1 MTAAAIECHGLS
13 KYFGKARAIDDID
26 LRVEPG
32 EIFGFLGPNG
42 AGKTTTIRA
51 LLGLLRP
58 TAGRCT
64 VLGHDAWTQAVEV
77 HRVVGSLSGDFRY
90 DVTLTGRELIEHVGR
105 LRGASAADLAHA
117 DALAER
123 LHADLDRPLGA
134 LSRGNHQKI
143 GLVQAM
149 FFRPQ
154 VLLLDEPTGGLDPLM
169 QDEFVELV
177 RELREEGTT
186 VFLSSHNL
194 TEVEKTCKR
203 VAIIRAGRL
212 VATDDVEE
220 LARRALRHVHVTFAG
235 EVPAAAIAALPG
247 ATDLEVRGA
256 RATFRVAGELDALT
270 TFLAQQHVTDLA
282 IERASLD
289 ELFRSFYE
297 DPRGA

>member
-1 MTAAAIECHGLS
+1 MGAAAIQCEGLT
-13 KYFGKARAIDDID
+13 KRFGSSRAVEGID

-32 EIFGFLGPNG
+32 EAFGFLGPNG

-51 LLGLLRP
+51 LLGLIRP
-58 TAGRCT
+58 TAGRT
-64 VLGHDAWTQAVEV
+64 FVLGHDAWREPVAV

-90 DVTLTGRELIEHVGR
+90 DEALTGRQLVRHVAR
-105 LRGASAADLAHA
+105 LRRLGAEALTHA
-117 DALAER
+117 DELAER
-123 LHADLDRPLGA
+123 LHADLDRPLRD

-143 GLVQAM
+143 GLVQAL
-149 FFRPQ
+149 FHRPP
-154 VLLLDEPTGGLDPLM
+154 VLLLDEPTSGLDPLM
-169 QDEFVELV
+169 QDLFIELV
-177 RELREEGTT
+177 HEVREAGTT

-194 TEVEKTCKR
+194 TEVEKTCRR

-212 VATDDVEE
+212 VTTDDVQE

-235 EVPAAAIAALPG
+235 AVPEAGIAALPG
-247 ATDLEVRGA
+247 ARDVEVRGQQA
-256 RATFRVAGELDALT
+256 AFRLAGELDALT
-270 TFLAQQHVTDLA
+270 AFLAQHQVTDLA